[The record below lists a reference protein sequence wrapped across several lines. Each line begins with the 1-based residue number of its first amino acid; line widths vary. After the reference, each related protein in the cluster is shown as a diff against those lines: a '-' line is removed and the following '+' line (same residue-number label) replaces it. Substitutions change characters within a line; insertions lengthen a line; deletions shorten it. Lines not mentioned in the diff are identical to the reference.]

1 MLTEDSGE
9 LQLTN
14 YGISGIPVFQ
24 VSRYAAYA
32 LLDKKQVWAELDFLP
47 RLTDQEVMRLLKRR
61 IHNHPEQTAEELFI
75 GLFHK
80 KLAQVLVQ
88 ESRISRKTLGKELT
102 EKQILMLIE
111 KIKHFKTEVIKTN
124 PFEQAQICAGG
135 VDTREIHSAT
145 MESKRISGLYFAGEI
160 VDVDGICGGYNLQWA
175 WSSGYLAGQ
184 SAAERKN
191 I

>member
-1 MLTEDSGE
+1 MLAEDSGE

-47 RLTDQEVMRLLKRR
+47 GLTDQEVVRLLKRR
-61 IHNHPEQTAEELFI
+61 IHNHPEQTAEELCI

-88 ESRISRKTLGKELT
+88 EGRISRKTLGKELT
-102 EKQILMLIE
+102 EKQILALIE

-160 VDVDGICGGYNLQWA
+160 VDVDGICGD
-175 WSSGYLAGQ
+175 
-184 SAAERKN
+184 

>member
-1 MLTEDSGE
+1 M
-9 LQLTN
+9 
-14 YGISGIPVFQ
+14 
-24 VSRYAAYA
+24 
-32 LLDKKQVWAELDFLP
+32 
-47 RLTDQEVMRLLKRR
+47 
-61 IHNHPEQTAEELFI
+61 
-75 GLFHK
+75 
-80 KLAQVLVQ
+80 
-88 ESRISRKTLGKELT
+88 LGKELT
-102 EKQILMLIE
+102 EKRILMLIE

-175 WSSGYLAGQ
+175 WASGYLAGQ